1 LQGARQIVE
10 AGGAVIA
17 QDEYTSVVWGMPGE
31 VVRAGLADTVLP
43 LSQIGVEVALRLSR
57 RGG

>member
-1 LQGARQIVE
+1 
-10 AGGAVIA
+10 
-17 QDEYTSVVWGMPGE
+17 MPGE
-31 VVRAGLADTVLP
+31 VVRAGLADAILP